1 MSFFHAV
8 GSQNFVCNVG
18 VTSERSA
25 VPEAGTS
32 VRESEKGETFMNRL
46 RILVADDHEIV
57 RRGLIAMIKAHPD
70 WGVCAEA
77 DNGRQAIEKAAQTKP
92 DVAILDIGMP
102 VLNGLEATRHIVRE
116 NPNVRVLILTI
127 TDTDQAVKAVL
138 DAGARGF
145 LLKSDAARDLV
156 TAVEAL
162 QHDKTFF
169 TARVADLV
177 LAGFLN
183 KTPRAVKAESS
194 QSALTSRERE
204 VVQLLAEGKSTK
216 EVACHLNL
224 SVKTAETHRSNIMR
238 KLGLHS
244 VSELVL
250 YAVRNSIVQ
259 VSASTLAT
267 SPAALNTTEAE
278 MASLKPASA

>member
-1 MSFFHAV
+1 
-8 GSQNFVCNVG
+8 
-18 VTSERSA
+18 
-25 VPEAGTS
+25 
-32 VRESEKGETFMNRL
+32 MNRL

-57 RRGLIAMIKAHPD
+57 RRGLVSLIKSHPD
-70 WGVCAEA
+70 WEVCAEA
-77 DNGRQAIEKAAQTKP
+77 DNGRQAVEKTSQSKP
-92 DVAILDIGMP
+92 DIAILDIGMP
-102 VLNGLEATRHIVRE
+102 VLNGLEATRQILREHPGVRI
-116 NPNVRVLILTI
+116 LILTV
-127 TDTDQAVKAVL
+127 TDADQAVQAVL

-162 QHDKTFF
+162 AHNKTFF

-177 LAGFLN
+177 LSGYLN
-183 KTPRAVKAESS
+183 KTQPSTKRAISLPG
-194 QSALTSRERE
+194 LTSRERE

-250 YAVRNSIVQ
+250 YAVRNNIVQ
-259 VSASTLAT
+259 VNVGVPFLSAGTVNS
-267 SPAALNTTEAE
+267 AE
-278 MASLKPASA
+278 SGLTAPKA

>member
-1 MSFFHAV
+1 
-8 GSQNFVCNVG
+8 
-18 VTSERSA
+18 
-25 VPEAGTS
+25 
-32 VRESEKGETFMNRL
+32 MNRL

-57 RRGLIAMIKAHPD
+57 RRGLVALIKGHPD
-70 WGVCAEA
+70 WEVCAEA
-77 DNGRQAIEKAAQTKP
+77 GNGRQAVEQAKESRP
-92 DVAILDIGMP
+92 DIAILDIGMP
-102 VLNGLEATRHIVRE
+102 VLNGLEATRQILRE
-116 NPNVRVLILTI
+116 NPSTRILILTI
-127 TDTDQAVKAVL
+127 TDTDQAVQAVL

-162 QHDKTFF
+162 QHNKTFF
-169 TARVADLV
+169 TARVAELV
-177 LAGFLN
+177 LSGFLG
-183 KTPRAVKAESS
+183 KTNRSS
-194 QSALTSRERE
+194 RGEPALPGLTSRERE

-216 EVACHLNL
+216 EVASHLNL

-259 VSASTLAT
+259 VAVGPAS
-267 SPAALNTTEAE
+267 SPA
-278 MASLKPASA
+278 SGIPAAGARLTPSTP